1 MRRAL
6 AVVLTVALVALG
18 ALVAPAAGVGSRDAY
33 PADATGHRA
42 AVEWRTEAYGPV
54 PNAAGRAAGAS
65 QVYRRTLFHV
75 FVRAGE
81 RLLLGSSQVGTG
93 ESDVVVWAPG
103 VVTDTTPPAD
113 VPGKPRALSCRTSQ
127 PGTGLIANRAQEKAG
142 PGAGGWTPCV
152 FTAATTGIHTVAFT
166 GAAGLGASGD
176 TGSGYTSPDAVLE
189 PTGDFQKLWSSVQ
202 AWELRVVPAASTTP
216 IPGRVFTYVLAGF
229 TAGNNRPVS
238 TTMWL
243 TTLDGYRYRVETNG
257 FDPNG
262 FVFYGNSR
270 GFLDAAGEQ
279 LNKNIVGTGSTQQ
292 LVATTVGGT
301 QLAAPQYPLSWDRL
315 GAETLE
321 ALAID
326 APLAP
331 TVESVEFIGHT
342 GGTTYTSRGGRFE
355 VALGAPGTVEIVVS
369 RDGTS
374 FDPGLARNATVRTT
388 VSPDGFEPGSTISL
402 AWDGADN
409 SGAVM
414 PAKLEYPVRVQ
425 VRGGEYHAPMLDVE
439 ASTNGGPA
447 IVLEN
452 PPVVGGVVRCP
463 FTGADPQTTACSQAF
478 YDDRGYVT
486 NGVSVGT
493 LDKALCTDASG
504 NPRFSGSSPSILFA
518 DPVSG
523 FDSRSTQR
531 GFGADA
537 ASLNA
542 NAACNGTAG
551 NPNTLGDARGLDL
564 WTYFPSQTVTAELDI
579 LPLPTAPTADD
590 EAYTTDAG
598 TTLTVPAAQ
607 GVLVGDTG
615 TSLTA
620 QVATDPARGTLTL
633 GSDGGLTYVPQDGWS
648 GTVTFTYRA
657 VDAAG
662 QHATATVTITVRPA
676 GADDT
681 ASVATGGVLTV
692 EAASGVLSND
702 VGTGLTVVSR
712 TSPSHGTLQTPVA
725 ADGSYRYAPAAG
737 FSGTDSFTY
746 TARDSSNQSYT
757 RTVTITVTPTAADD
771 SGSTAVDTVLEVPR
785 TGGVLA
791 NDVGALEVES
801 HTQPEHGS
809 VDVEDD
815 GSWVYTPPE
824 GWSGT
829 TTFTYTAGDGTSSVT
844 RTVTVTVTPTAAD
857 DTATTTVGTAVSG
870 DVLTNDAGALT
881 RTGATDASHGEVDW
895 DGAEFTYTPDAGWS
909 GRDSFTYT
917 VSDGTTT
924 LTRTVRVLVTPT
936 AADDSGSTAVD
947 TVLTVA
953 AADGVLAN
961 DAGALE
967 VTSHTQPA
975 RGSVEVE
982 DDGSWEYTPP
992 EGWSGS
998 TAFTYTAGDGVTS
1011 LTRTVTV
1018 TVVPTALDDA
1028 ATTEADEAVTG
1039 DVLANDAGSLTV
1051 TGATDPSHGEVDW
1064 DGAEFTYTPDA
1075 GWSGRD
1081 SFTYTASDG
1090 TTTLTRTVRVLV
1102 TPTGADDSGSTAVDT
1117 VLTVAAA
1124 DGVLANDV
1132 GALEVRSHTQPG
1144 RGSVEVADDGSWEY
1158 TPPEGWS
1165 GRTTFTYTAGDGV
1178 STVTRTVTVTV
1189 VPTALDDTATTEV
1202 DEPVTGD
1209 VLANDVGSLT
1219 VTGATGPSHGTVEWD
1234 GAEFTYTPAAGW
1246 SGRDS
1251 FTYTASDGTTTL
1263 TRTVTVTVTP
1273 TGADDNGSTPVDTV
1287 LTVAAADGVLA
1298 NDAGALEVTSHTQPA
1313 RGSVEVD
1320 DDGSWEYTPPQGWSG
1335 RTTFTYTA
1343 GDGVS
1348 TVTRTVT
1355 VTVTPTATG
1364 DSATTPVGVA
1374 VSGDVLA
1381 NDVGSLTVTGATDP
1395 SHGEVEWDGAEF
1407 TYTPDAGWSG
1417 RDSFTYTAS
1426 DGTTDVTRTVTVTV
1440 TPTGADD
1447 EGSTPVD
1454 TVLTVTAAD
1463 GVLANDVGDL
1473 EVESHTQPARG
1484 AVDVDDDGSW
1494 VYTPPTGWSGTTT
1507 FTYTAGDGVS
1517 TVTQTVEVVVVP
1529 TAEDDSASTAVNT
1542 EVSEDVL
1549 TNDVGSLTR
1558 TGATQPAH
1566 GSVTWVGAVFSYTP
1580 PTDWSGRTTFTYDV
1594 SDGTTDLTRTVTVT
1608 VVPTAA
1614 DDTAT
1619 TPVGTAVSGDVLAN
1633 DVGSLAR
1640 TASTAPSHGSVT
1652 WSGTTYTYT
1661 PAAGWSGR
1669 DSFTYT
1675 VSDGTTSL
1683 TRTVSVL
1690 VTPTGADD
1698 AGTTP
1703 LDTVLTVTAADG
1715 VLANDVGDLEVTTH
1729 TQPGHGTV
1737 DVGGDGA
1744 WLYSP
1749 PAGWS
1754 GRTTFTYTAGDG
1766 SPRSPARSP

>member
-6 AVVLTVALVALG
+6 AVLVTVALVVLG

-33 PADATGHRA
+33 PAGATGHRA

-81 RLLLGSSQVGTG
+81 RLQLGSSQVGTG
-93 ESDVVVWAPG
+93 ESDIVVWAPG

-113 VPGKPRALSCRTSQ
+113 VPAKPRALSCRTSQ
-127 PGTGLIANRAQEKAG
+127 PGAGLIANRAQEKAG
-142 PGAGGWTPCV
+142 PGAGGWTPCM

-166 GAAGLGASGD
+166 GAAGLAASGD
-176 TGSGYTSPDAVLE
+176 TGGGYGSPDAVLD
-189 PTGDFQKLWSSVQ
+189 PTGDFQKLWSAVQ

-315 GAETLE
+315 GPETLE

-331 TVESVEFIGHT
+331 TVEAVEFIGHT
-342 GGTTYTSRGGRFE
+342 GGTTYTSRGGRFD
-355 VALGAPGTVEIVVS
+355 VTLGAPGTVEIVVS
-369 RDGTS
+369 RDGS

-388 VSPDGFEPGSTISL
+388 VGPDGFEPGSVVSL
-402 AWDGADN
+402 TWDGTDN
-409 SGAVM
+409 SGAAM
-414 PAKLEYPVRVQ
+414 PARLDYPVRVQ

-439 ASTNGGPA
+439 ASVNGGPS

-452 PPVVGGVVRCP
+452 PPAVGGVVRCP

-504 NPRFSGSSPSILFA
+504 NARFSGSSPSILFA

-537 ASLNA
+537 TSLNA

-564 WTYFPSQTVTAELDI
+564 WTYFPSQTVTADLDI
-579 LPLPTAPTADD
+579 IPLPTAPTADD
-590 EAYTTDAG
+590 DAYATDAG

-620 QVATDPARGTLTL
+620 EVATDPARGTLTL
-633 GSDGGLTYVPQDGWS
+633 GSDGGLTYVPQEGWS
-648 GTVTFTYRA
+648 GPVTFTYRA

-681 ASVATGGVLTV
+681 ASVAAGGVLTV
-692 EAASGVLSND
+692 TAANGVLSDD

-725 ADGSYRYAPAAG
+725 ADGSYRYTPAAG

-757 RTVTITVTPTAADD
+757 RTVTITVTPLAADD
-771 SGSTAVDTVLEVPR
+771 SGSTSVDTVLTV
-785 TGGVLA
+785 TALDGVLA
-791 NDVGALEVES
+791 NDVGSLEVES
-801 HTQPEHGS
+801 HTQPDHGS
-809 VDVEDD
+809 VEVEDD

-824 GWSGT
+824 GWSGR

-844 RTVTVTVTPTAAD
+844 RTVTVTVTPTALD
-857 DTATTTVGTAVSG
+857 DSATTEVDEEITG
-870 DVLTNDAGALT
+870 DVLGNDVGSLT
-881 RTGATDASHGEVDW
+881 RTGGTQPAHGSVTW

-917 VSDGTTT
+917 VTDGTTT

-936 AADDSGSTAVD
+936 GADDEGSTPVD

-961 DAGALE
+961 DVGSLE
-967 VTSHTQPA
+967 VESHTQPDH
-975 RGSVEVE
+975 GSVEVE
-982 DDGSWEYTPP
+982 DDGSWVYTPP
-992 EGWSGS
+992 EGWSGR
-998 TAFTYTAGDGVTS
+998 TTFTYTAGDGTS
-1011 LTRTVTV
+1011 SVTRTVTV
-1018 TVVPTALDDA
+1018 TVTPTALDDS
-1028 ATTEADEAVTG
+1028 ATTEVDEEITG
-1039 DVLANDAGSLTV
+1039 DVLGNDVGSLTRTGGTQPAHGSV
-1051 TGATDPSHGEVDW
+1051 TW

-1081 SFTYTASDG
+1081 SFTYTVTDG

-1102 TPTGADDSGSTAVDT
+1102 TPTGADD
-1117 VLTVAAA
+1117 
-1124 DGVLANDV
+1124 
-1132 GALEVRSHTQPG
+1132 E
-1144 RGSVEVADDGSWEY
+1144 
-1158 TPPEGWS
+1158 
-1165 GRTTFTYTAGDGV
+1165 
-1178 STVTRTVTVTV
+1178 
-1189 VPTALDDTATTEV
+1189 
-1202 DEPVTGD
+1202 
-1209 VLANDVGSLT
+1209 
-1219 VTGATGPSHGTVEWD
+1219 
-1234 GAEFTYTPAAGW
+1234 
-1246 SGRDS
+1246 
-1251 FTYTASDGTTTL
+1251 
-1263 TRTVTVTVTP
+1263 
-1273 TGADDNGSTPVDTV
+1273 GSTPVDTV

-1298 NDAGALEVTSHTQPA
+1298 ND
-1313 RGSVEVD
+1313 
-1320 DDGSWEYTPPQGWSG
+1320 
-1335 RTTFTYTA
+1335 
-1343 GDGVS
+1343 
-1348 TVTRTVT
+1348 
-1355 VTVTPTATG
+1355 
-1364 DSATTPVGVA
+1364 
-1374 VSGDVLA
+1374 
-1381 NDVGSLTVTGATDP
+1381 VGS
-1395 SHGEVEWDGAEF
+1395 
-1407 TYTPDAGWSG
+1407 
-1417 RDSFTYTAS
+1417 
-1426 DGTTDVTRTVTVTV
+1426 
-1440 TPTGADD
+1440 
-1447 EGSTPVD
+1447 
-1454 TVLTVTAAD
+1454 
-1463 GVLANDVGDL
+1463 L
-1473 EVESHTQPARG
+1473 EVESHTQPDHG
-1484 AVDVDDDGSW
+1484 SVEVEDDGSW
-1494 VYTPPTGWSGTTT
+1494 VYTPPTGWSGTTS
-1507 FTYTAGDGVS
+1507 FSYTAGDGVS

-1529 TAEDDSASTAVNT
+1529 TAEDDSVSTAVDT

-1549 TNDVGSLTR
+1549 ENDVGSLTR

-1566 GSVTWVGAVFSYTP
+1566 GSVTWVGAVFTYTP
-1580 PTDWSGRTTFTYDV
+1580 PTGWSGRTTFTYDV

-1614 DDTAT
+1614 DDSAT
-1619 TPVGTAVSGDVLAN
+1619 TPVGTAVSDDVLTN

-1640 TASTAPSHGSVT
+1640 TAATAPSHGSVT

-1661 PAAGWSGR
+1661 PSTGWSGR

-1675 VSDGTTSL
+1675 VSDGTTAL

-1690 VTPTGADD
+1690 VTPTAADD

-1715 VLANDVGDLEVTTH
+1715 LLGNDAGDLEVTGH
-1729 TQPGHGTV
+1729 TQPARGAVDVDDDGAWRYVPPAGWSGSTTFTYTAGDGVSTLTRTVTVTVTPTADDDSGAVAVGGTLTVPAASGLLANDRGTSLTVTGASTPGHGTATV
-1737 DVGGDGA
+1737 QPDGA
-1744 WLYSP
+1744 WTYVPDAGWSGTDTFTYVVTDGTTSLTRTVTVTVTPTAADDAVQVP
-1749 PAGWS
+1749 PGAATTVPASQGLLANDAGDLTVTSYTQPDHGTVVVDPSGGYVFTPPDGWS
-1754 GRTTFTYTAGDG
+1754 GRTTFTYSARDGAGHTVTRTATVTVSPVGADDGYRAPNDGGTTVPADRGLLANDDGALTVVRHTQPAQGSVVVSPDG
-1766 SPRSPARSP
+1766 SFTYTPPRGWTGTTTFTYTASDGVSELTRTVTLTVERAAGAHLAHTGARADVGLVLAVTLLTVGAGLVALRRRGPA